1 MNKVG
6 LLKIKD
12 PGQILQNMAYKEGI
26 YSPTYNRRS
35 NQLNLLSASE
45 KSKQYIS
52 ESILHYDL
60 QNRNKTDE
68 TPKFYFTF
76 IKRKENFLFLVDQN
90 QMYMQKGWRIP
101 EY

>member
-60 QNRNKTDE
+60 QNSGNKTDE
-68 TPKFYFTF
+68 TPKFDFTF

-90 QMYMQKGWRIP
+90 QMYMQKLR
-101 EY
+101 

>member
-45 KSKQYIS
+45 K
-52 ESILHYDL
+52 
-60 QNRNKTDE
+60 
-68 TPKFYFTF
+68 PK
-76 IKRKENFLFLVDQN
+76 
-90 QMYMQKGWRIP
+90 
-101 EY
+101 